1 MHQDVDDEHEIST
14 TTKTTT
20 TTTVKN
26 DSNNNRIEKSA
37 NQIKQDSEVKSSQV
51 KLNQLSQE
59 MKKERRKYSHIVCRD
74 TLAPLYIPPP
84 NTHTLLHLESTDG
97 LLKIQHTFIL
107 PSIHQSVIHPSIE
120 RTPIVV
126 LEWGMD
132 HTSRHMV
139 ALTHWSSNSCYC
151 WLKYHQ

>member
-20 TTTVKN
+20 TTAAVKN

-51 KLNQLSQE
+51 KLNQLNQE

-74 TLAPLYIPPP
+74 TLALLYIPPP

-97 LLKIQHTFIL
+97 LLKIQHTSIHPSVSH
-107 PSIHQSVIHPSIE
+107 PSIH
-120 RTPIVV
+120 RTNPNRRPRMGYDGPYKSSYGCTHS
-126 LEWGMD
+126 LE
-132 HTSRHMV
+132 
-139 ALTHWSSNSCYC
+139 
-151 WLKYHQ
+151 